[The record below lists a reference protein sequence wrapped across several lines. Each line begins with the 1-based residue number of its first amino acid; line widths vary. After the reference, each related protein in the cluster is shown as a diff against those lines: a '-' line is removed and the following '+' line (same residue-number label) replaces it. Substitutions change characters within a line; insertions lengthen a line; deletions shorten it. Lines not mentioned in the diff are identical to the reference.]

1 MTPRRP
7 APPHAP
13 ATALKLWVVLSR
25 AHAAILR
32 HVEADAARHG
42 LTLAEFGVLEAL
54 HHKGPLLLGEL
65 QRKLLVSSGGVTWLV
80 NRLVAR
86 GLVERDDCAEDRR
99 ARYARLT
106 PSGAA
111 FIARAFPAHE
121 AAIAAA
127 VSGLAPAEQ
136 LRATAL
142 LRTLGQA
149 AADLPPDPPA
159 AA

>member
-1 MTPRRP
+1 
-7 APPHAP
+7 
-13 ATALKLWVVLSR
+13 VVLSR

-32 HVEADAARHG
+32 HVEADAARHD

-106 PSGAA
+106 SAGAA
-111 FIARAFPAHE
+111 FIARVFPGHE

-127 VSGLAPAEQ
+127 VSGLSPADQ
-136 LRATAL
+136 ARATAL
-142 LRTLGQA
+142 LRALGHA
-149 AADLPPDPPA
+149 AAGMPPEPPA